1 MQKKD
6 IYNLN
11 LKVTITFTI
20 TLIFLLFSWSCGKK
34 AEPIR
39 PNSESSSK
47 EKIVNE

>member
-20 TLIFLLFSWSCGKK
+20 VLIFLLFSWSCGKK
-34 AEPIR
+34 SEPIR
-39 PNSESSSK
+39 PNSELSSK